1 MIPKN
6 RVTGPWFK
14 IVEETADGGI
24 RTLFHGVGGSRLLER
39 EKWLG
44 AEEKT
49 VRDAALGDEYLSGW
63 HVFDS
68 LCKCREYLKRFKSLR
83 GKLIVRCYARHV
95 RRKGERSDAYLAR
108 HIRILGEEGDCRV

>member
-1 MIPKN
+1 MEK
-6 RVTGPWFK
+6 VTGPWFK
-14 IVEETADGGI
+14 IVETTGSGEI
-24 RTLFHGVGGSRLLER
+24 RTLFHGVGGSRVLER
-39 EKWLG
+39 ERWLE
-44 AEEKT
+44 AEERM
-49 VRDAALGDEYLSGW
+49 VRDAKHGCEYLSGW

-95 RRKGERSDAYLAR
+95 RRKGERSDACLAR